1 MRFAIHED
9 EQPLLL
15 DGGVTDVSRTGLRM
29 NFDRPV
35 RKRVVVGFDIE
46 VNSKRVRVEGT
57 TIWCEQ
63 STDIEFIVGCELHRK
78 LTIPEYIA
86 LCDFA
91 SESAELGIA
100 S

>member
-1 MRFAIHED
+1 MSFE
-9 EQPLLL
+9 
-15 DGGVTDVSRTGLRM
+15 
-29 NFDRPV
+29 FD
-35 RKRVVVGFDIE
+35 
-46 VNSKRVRVEGT
+46 VNSTRVEISST

-63 STDIEFIVGCELHRK
+63 STDVEFIVGCELHRR

-91 SESAELGIA
+91 SEAAGFGIA